1 MAAINAV
8 KLATVGDINTDINTK
23 RSYYIEDTNSGK
35 YTGPYKLKDIGE
47 TKPIMGTTLVKE
59 CLTDNVITISITSQP
74 GHTIQGHIL
83 PAHLGEKGV
92 TGRLLYEKATAG
104 GRRKSRHRRSKKNR
118 RTKRRKA

>member
-1 MAAINAV
+1 MAAINAD

-23 RSYYIEDTNSGK
+23 RSYYIDDTISGK

-47 TKPIMGTTLVKE
+47 TKTIMGTSVKE
-59 CLTDNVITISITSQP
+59 CLTDNGITISITSQP
-74 GHTIQGHIL
+74 GHAIQGNIL